1 MKLFINDKNGYDEL
15 RIYEEEKVLIFVI
28 IKTAKSNKKNCETT
42 KQNGMLRIKMK
53 NK

>member
-28 IKTAKSNKKNCETT
+28 IKTAKCNKKIV
-42 KQNGMLRIKMK
+42 KQRSRMEC
-53 NK
+53 